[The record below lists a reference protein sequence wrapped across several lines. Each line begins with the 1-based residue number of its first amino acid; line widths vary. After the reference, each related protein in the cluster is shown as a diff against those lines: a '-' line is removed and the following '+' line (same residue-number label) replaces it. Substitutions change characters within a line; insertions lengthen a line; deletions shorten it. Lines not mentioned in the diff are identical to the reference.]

1 MLHHAAMASILFVS
15 KPVEPPWNDSSKNLV
30 RDLATSLVR
39 HRAIVLGRRG
49 GPGLRGVE
57 TRAVHPA
64 HGDRTGGFAPAFT
77 DQLGVLGELALERR
91 AELWHFFF
99 APNPRTST
107 AGRWL
112 ARARRKPSVHTVCS
126 VPREDVALREVLF
139 ADRTVVLSAHT
150 EKRFRMAGVSTVRI
164 PPCVAPL
171 ALPNATQRTE
181 ARRALQLPVGPPLVV
196 YPGDLEFGRG
206 ARTTLEAFARLPEGP
221 ILAIAC
227 RAKTPAARA
236 AEVELRELALRR
248 APGRVHFLGETR
260 RILELLG
267 AADVVALPSETLY
280 AKMDYPLVLLESM
293 ALGRPVVVAEGT
305 AAAELGVH
313 GAVVVPAH
321 VEPLTSALQRL
332 LASPEHAAR
341 VGATGRAAA
350 LETFSPSAMAQAY
363 ERVYD
368 ELL

>member
-1 MLHHAAMASILFVS
+1 MASILFVS

-30 RDLATSLVR
+30 RDLATSLAR

-305 AAAELGVH
+305 AAAELGAH

>member
-1 MLHHAAMASILFVS
+1 
-15 KPVEPPWNDSSKNLV
+15 
-30 RDLATSLVR
+30 
-39 HRAIVLGRRG
+39 
-49 GPGLRGVE
+49 
-57 TRAVHPA
+57 
-64 HGDRTGGFAPAFT
+64 
-77 DQLGVLGELALERR
+77 
-91 AELWHFFF
+91 
-99 APNPRTST
+99 
-107 AGRWL
+107 
-112 ARARRKPSVHTVCS
+112 
-126 VPREDVALREVLF
+126 
-139 ADRTVVLSAHT
+139 
-150 EKRFRMAGVSTVRI
+150 
-164 PPCVAPL
+164 
-171 ALPNATQRTE
+171 
-181 ARRALQLPVGPPLVV
+181 VV

-293 ALGRPVVVAEGT
+293 ALGRPVIVAEGT
-305 AAAELGVH
+305 AAAELGAH

-321 VEPLTSALQRL
+321 VEPLTLALQRF
-332 LASPEHAAR
+332 LASPEHASR
-341 VGATGRAAA
+341 SGAAGRAAA
-350 LETFSPSAMAQAY
+350 LETFSPAAMARAY

-368 ELL
+368 ALL

>member
-1 MLHHAAMASILFVS
+1 MASILFVS

-30 RDLATSLVR
+30 RDLATHLDR

-49 GPGLRGVE
+49 GPGLRNVE
-57 TRAVHPA
+57 TRAVHA
-64 HGDRTGGFAPAFT
+64 RRGAGFAPAFV
-77 DQLGVLGELALERR
+77 DQLGVLGELALEHR
-91 AELWHFFF
+91 ADLWHFFF
-99 APNPRTST
+99 APNPRTSS

-112 ARARRKPSVHTVCS
+112 GRARRKPSVHTVCS
-126 VPREDVALREVLF
+126 APREGVVLREVLF

-150 EKRFRMAGVSTVRI
+150 ERRFRLAGVPTVRI
-164 PPCVAPL
+164 PPCVSPL
-171 ALPNATQRTE
+171 ALPSDAQRIA
-181 ARRALQLPVGPPLVV
+181 ARRALQLPIGPPLVV

-236 AEVELRELALRR
+236 AEEELRQLALRR

-267 AADVVALPSETLY
+267 AADVVALPTETLY

-293 ALGRPVVVAEGT
+293 ALGRPVIVAEGT
-305 AAAELGVH
+305 AAAELGPH
-313 GAVVVPAH
+313 GAVVVAAN
-321 VEPLTSALQRL
+321 VEALTLALQRL
-332 LASPEHAAR
+332 LASPDHAAR
-341 VGATGRAAA
+341 VGAAGRAAA
-350 LETFSPSAMAQAY
+350 LDTFSPDAMARAY

-368 ELL
+368 DLLR